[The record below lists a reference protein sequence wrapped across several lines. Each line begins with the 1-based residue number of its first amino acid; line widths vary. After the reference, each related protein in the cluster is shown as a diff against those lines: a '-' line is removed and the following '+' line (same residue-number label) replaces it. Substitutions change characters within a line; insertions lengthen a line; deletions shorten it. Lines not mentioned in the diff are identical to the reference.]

1 MLSFIDYEPF
11 QMFYQLIKWLLFLLK
26 SVLLPNQYF
35 LKSIHVRVQYKM
47 AAILAQISTSSNQFM
62 SKSNL
67 IHIVQL
73 KKKVMPQ

>member
-1 MLSFIDYEPF
+1 
-11 QMFYQLIKWLLFLLK
+11 
-26 SVLLPNQYF
+26 
-35 LKSIHVRVQYKM
+35 M